1 MRPGRPAR
9 TVTRVYVKTL
19 IPGSRPIPALMAA
32 TSPDEMLRLQ
42 LSRQGWVSFGRPLQP
57 GAVGEVRVGVDRLQ
71 IVANGR
77 VVLDDGTNPV
87 SPAGWWAA
95 VDNLGGH
102 CVVVMVRDGAVDLA
116 LPDAGDR
123 LATLLNSDQAISAA
137 LRVVTDLVS

>member
-1 MRPGRPAR
+1 M
-9 TVTRVYVKTL
+9 YVKTL

-71 IVANGR
+71 VVANGR

-87 SPAGWWAA
+87 SPSGWWAA
-95 VDNLGGH
+95 VDDLGGH
-102 CVVVMVRDGAVDLA
+102 CVVVMVRDGSVDLA
-116 LPDAGDR
+116 QPDAGDR
-123 LATLLNSDQAISAA
+123 LATLLNTDQAISAA
-137 LRVVTDLVS
+137 LPVVTDLVS